1 MPSTSRSA
9 TPAPPA
15 GAAPSEAPAT
25 TASPAAPAPVS
36 APALRT
42 AARHHGVRPARL
54 LAALAATVALVTG
67 LAAPAHAAE
76 PTAPSAP
83 EAHDPRPILHP
94 ERDFAGSTV
103 AAREGRAG
111 GPDLS
116 TALAVTQTPGMDVA
130 SWQGNVNWSSAYAN
144 GARFAYVKATEGT
157 TYTNPYF
164 AQQYNGS
171 YNVGMIRGAYH
182 FALPDRSSGTAQA
195 NWFVDHGGGWSRD
208 GRTLP
213 PALDIEYNPYGA
225 TCYGLSQSAMV
236 SWIRSFS
243 NTVHTR
249 TGRYPTIY
257 TTTNWW
263 QTCTGNNASFGTTNP
278 LWIARYAS
286 TVGQLPAGWSYQT
299 FWQYADSGTF
309 PGDQNL
315 FNGAYDR
322 LKALANG

>member
-9 TPAPPA
+9 RLHP
-15 GAAPSEAPAT
+15 
-25 TASPAAPAPVS
+25 
-36 APALRT
+36 RY
-42 AARHHGVRPARL
+42 PARRHL
-54 LAALAATVALVTG
+54 TALGSLAAAVALVTG
-67 LAAPAHAAE
+67 LAAPASAAE
-76 PTAPSAP
+76 PEPAASAAQA
-83 EAHDPRPILHP
+83 EQSAQRPVLHP
-94 ERDFAGSTV
+94 DLDFAGSTV
-103 AAREGRAG
+103 AAHEGRAG
-111 GPDLS
+111 TPGSLALS
-116 TALAVTQTPGMDVA
+116 VTQTPGLDVA
-130 SWQGNVNWSSAYAN
+130 SYQGNVNWSSVRAN

-164 AQQYNGS
+164 TQQYNGS
-171 YNVGMIRGAYH
+171 YNAGLIRGAYH

-208 GRTLP
+208 GKTLP

-225 TCYGLSQSAMV
+225 TCFGLSQSAMV

-263 QTCTGNNASFGTTNP
+263 STCTGNNGGFGTTNP

-286 TVGQLPAGWSYQT
+286 SVGTLPNGWSYQT
-299 FWQYADSGTF
+299 IWQYADSGTF
-309 PGDQNL
+309 PGDQNV
-315 FNGAYDR
+315 FNGAFDR
-322 LKALANG
+322 IQALANG